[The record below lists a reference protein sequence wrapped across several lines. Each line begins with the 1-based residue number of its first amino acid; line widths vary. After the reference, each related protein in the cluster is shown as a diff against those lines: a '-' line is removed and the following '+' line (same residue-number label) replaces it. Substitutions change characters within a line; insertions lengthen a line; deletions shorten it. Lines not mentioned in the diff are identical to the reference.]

1 MRSDNPL
8 QKLYDICHTQHMTP
22 ATNLFF
28 LIGYTRFNK
37 STTKGFNKMSI
48 QNEMKNLKKQVAPFE
63 KSQTKKS
70 IWQLI
75 NTLTPFFLLWYL
87 TYISL
92 SVSYWLALVP
102 AIFAAGFMTRIF
114 IIFHD
119 CTHHSFFKNRK
130 WNRAVG
136 TLTGVL
142 TLFPF
147 DQWGHDHS
155 VHHATSGN
163 LDKRGVGDIW
173 TLTVEEYKA
182 SSLKTRLSY
191 RLYRNPLVMFGLGPI
206 YTFLIR
212 NRFNRKEARQKERNN
227 LYLTNVLIVAVAVL
241 LSLAIGWQAFLIV
254 HGTIFMIAGSVGI
267 WLFYVQH
274 TFEDSYFEMDKDW
287 EYVLA
292 AVEGSSFYKLPK
304 VLQFLTGNIG
314 YHHIHHL
321 SPRVPNYEL
330 EKCHHSTPPL
340 QHVPTITLATSLKSL
355 KFRLWDEKSKN
366 FVTFRE
372 AKKMMH
378 NRVSSVEMKPEV

>member
-1 MRSDNPL
+1 
-8 QKLYDICHTQHMTP
+8 
-22 ATNLFF
+22 
-28 LIGYTRFNK
+28 
-37 STTKGFNKMSI
+37 MSI
-48 QNEMKNLKKQVAPFE
+48 QNEMKSLKKQVAPFE

-136 TLTGVL
+136 TLTGVI
-142 TLFPF
+142 TMFPF

-173 TLTVEEYKA
+173 TLTVEEYKEA
-182 SSLKTRLSY
+182 SLKTRLSY

-372 AKKMMH
+372 AKKMIH
-378 NRVSSVEMKPEV
+378 NTVSSADMKPEV